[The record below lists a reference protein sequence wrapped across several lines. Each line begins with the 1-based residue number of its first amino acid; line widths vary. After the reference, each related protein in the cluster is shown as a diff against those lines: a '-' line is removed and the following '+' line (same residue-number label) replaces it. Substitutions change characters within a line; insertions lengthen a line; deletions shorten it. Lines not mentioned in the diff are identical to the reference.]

1 MKRLSGDILVAHCLG
16 AVQVVWLGCIV
27 MLWAWA
33 FDASGEAMLLTLTAM
48 FLAGGTVAAAS
59 RPLTRAA
66 RWALSQAGLSPGET
80 LSALL
85 DAGGPTEMEGRRL
98 MRLLSA
104 GVVAA
109 TAGSLAAMA
118 AVFLSVKLTGVL
130 AERFLW
136 TPTAWAALKLIVQW
150 VGLLPAAAG
159 AMAMFSAAGLVGRAG
174 DAGRTA
180 EALRRWLTV
189 IAAGLAAFAVS
200 WLLGVNVLILAMACA
215 VVMLAIALWLW
226 WRQAEARAL
235 PGPVNDNGP
244 AASRRVVAITFAGL
258 SIVLVIQLRLL
269 GEMFGAAIAGR
280 WLWAAAS
287 LALLTVMIRR
297 VDRDGGEA
305 GRYEAVGAVIGAVAA
320 VGGQFALAV
329 VSLVDRGLPA
339 FGLLAWV
346 FLQAPLLALVARLI
360 SHQRRAWDARS
371 GGQWR
376 YCSAAATGA
385 GLGLAAYLVG
395 GLSPLGWLVPT
406 AAIALSIGAA
416 AVSAVRAAGIDKR
429 TQWIAWGVV
438 LVTAT
443 ALSAAA
449 PMHELGPARRGMWLS
464 LVVEGAPSGRLWR
477 PRGLLPYARTW
488 RSEGVTAA
496 MVEVMLGADERH
508 ARRGRWWVIA
518 TSHRDEPNVP
528 GVYPAS
534 SVPDP
539 TALPA
544 EARRAFLLLGSEGNY
559 LSAAQIGHGMFDGL
573 LLAPLPAD
581 HPDAWRCYNERTIRR
596 CVRRVHP
603 RGVILLRTQ
612 VSCDKV
618 ADLMAV
624 AETFTRVVG
633 PGWGVAAF
641 GDGLVDLLLAGP
653 REIDG
658 QQVIPRPSDADGIIV
673 FPAERMQDERTHIG
687 PLRVLDPPGP
697 FRGRMLN
704 ANRLR
709 YYLQTISGGKDASSE
724 DRPEE

>member
-1 MKRLSGDILVAHCLG
+1 MKHLSGDILVVHCLP

-33 FDASGEAMLLTLTAM
+33 FDASGGAMLLTLTAM
-48 FLAGGTVAAAS
+48 FLAGGAVAAAS

-66 RWALSQAGLSPGET
+66 RWALLQAGLSPGET
-80 LSALL
+80 LSAVL
-85 DAGGPTEMEGRRL
+85 DAGGATEMEGRRL

-109 TAGSLAAMA
+109 MAGSLAAMA

-136 TPTAWAALKLIVQW
+136 TPTAWAALKLTLQW

-159 AMAMFSAAGLVGRAG
+159 AMAMFSAAGLVARAG

-189 IAAGLAAFAVS
+189 IAAGLAAFAVA

-215 VVMLAIALWLW
+215 AAMLAMALFSW
-226 WRQAEARAL
+226 WRQGE
-235 PGPVNDNGP
+235 
-244 AASRRVVAITFAGL
+244 SRRLPTRPDCDDGHPIGRRAICVTFAGVSL
-258 SIVLVIQLRLL
+258 VLVIQLRLL
-269 GEMFGAAIAGR
+269 GEMFGAAIAAR

-287 LALLTVMIRR
+287 LGLLTVMIRR
-297 VDRDGGEA
+297 VDRRGGDA

-346 FLQAPLLALVARLI
+346 FLQASLLGLGARLI
-360 SHQRRAWDARS
+360 SHQRRAWDARG

-385 GLGLAAYLVG
+385 ALGLAAYLIG
-395 GLSPLGWLVPT
+395 GLSPLGWFVPT
-406 AAIALSIGAA
+406 AAVALSIGAA
-416 AVSAVRAAGIDKR
+416 AVSAVRSAGIDKR
-429 TQWIAWGVV
+429 TQWIAWSVV
-438 LVTAT
+438 LVAAT

-449 PMHELGPARRGMWLS
+449 PMHELGPASRGTWLS
-464 LVVEGAPSGRLWR
+464 GVGEGAPSARLWR

-518 TSHRDEPNVP
+518 TSHRDEPDVP

-544 EARRAFLLLGSEGNY
+544 EARRGFLLLGSEGNY
-559 LSAAQIGHGMFDGL
+559 LSAAQIGRGMFDGL

-596 CVRRVHP
+596 CVRRVHAG
-603 RGVILLRTQ
+603 GVILLRTQ

-633 PGWGVAAF
+633 PGWAVATF
-641 GDGLVDLLLAGP
+641 GDGLVDVLLAGP

-658 QQVIPRPSDADGIIV
+658 RQVIPRPSDAEGIIV

-697 FRGRMLN
+697 FRGRMLS

-709 YYLQTISGGKDASSE
+709 YYLQTISGGESASS
-724 DRPEE
+724 DDNP